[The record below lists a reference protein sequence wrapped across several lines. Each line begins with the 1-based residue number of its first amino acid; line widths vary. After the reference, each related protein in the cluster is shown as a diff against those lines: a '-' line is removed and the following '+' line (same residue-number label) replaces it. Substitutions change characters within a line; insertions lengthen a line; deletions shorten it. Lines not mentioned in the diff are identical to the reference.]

1 MKLEQLI
8 QSQSGALDKYF
19 GTKKQVD
26 ILGSNDNDD
35 EDLVIEEPTHC
46 VSNNEHDDLVIE
58 CGPLNI
64 YDPSNWDKID
74 QNLRDLLVERGPI
87 RGNGVNF
94 PLDDKDRHF
103 SSTFYMRQLQN
114 GEKQDRK
121 WLVYSDAS
129 DKVFCFCCKL
139 FKQDG
144 NNVHLATDGLKDWKN
159 MGNRLRSHETSNE
172 HFICMSKWVELES
185 RLKKNETIDRSVQE
199 QINKEREHWRQ
210 VLLRIISIVITIAK
224 NNLAFHG
231 DNEKIYQER
240 NGIFLSLIE
249 MLAKFDPVMQ
259 EHIQRIQRTSEIKST
274 IVARIKE
281 AKYFSII
288 LDCTPDVSHE
298 EQMSLVIR
306 CVDVSTSPV
315 KVEEFFLEF
324 LKVDDTS
331 GLGLFNVLREAL
343 HTLQL
348 DIGDIR
354 GQGYDNGSN
363 MKGRHKG
370 VQKRVLEINPRAFYT
385 PCGCHSLNLALCD
398 MATSCSKAIYFF
410 RVVQRIYVFVKAI
423 RYQAP
428 QIRDALIQLEKEAD
442 DPNTKCEAESLV
454 TSEIENF
461 EFLLGMI
468 IWHNLLFAV
477 NSVSKT
483 FQAEDM
489 HIDVAIHQLKGLI
502 TFLEK
507 YRETGFL
514 EAMIEAK
521 EVAIEMDIEPTFR
534 ERRVIRRK
542 KHFDENVSEEVAQ
555 SAEESF
561 RSRFEQFQIYDET
574 FGFLFDLKK
583 LNSTNDEC
591 LKTYC
596 ANLEDFLKHDG
607 LMDIDGRDLF
617 SELKV
622 FKEILPKEIS
632 RPIEVMNYLKLM
644 DGCFP
649 NAWIAYRIL
658 LTIPVTVASG
668 ERSFSKLKLIKSY
681 LRSTMS
687 QERLNGLAILSI
699 EKDLVDKLD
708 YTNLISDFAAKNARR
723 VVFK

>member
-1 MKLEQLI
+1 
-8 QSQSGALDKYF
+8 
-19 GTKKQVD
+19 
-26 ILGSNDNDD
+26 
-35 EDLVIEEPTHC
+35 
-46 VSNNEHDDLVIE
+46 
-58 CGPLNI
+58 
-64 YDPSNWDKID
+64 
-74 QNLRDLLVERGPI
+74 
-87 RGNGVNF
+87 
-94 PLDDKDRHF
+94 
-103 SSTFYMRQLQN
+103 MRQLQN
-114 GEKQDRK
+114 GEKQDRE
-121 WLVYSDAS
+121 WLVYSNAS

-139 FKQDG
+139 FKQDR
-144 NNVHLATDGLKDWKN
+144 NDIHLATDGLKDWKN

-172 HFICMSKWVELES
+172 HFICISKWIELES
-185 RLKKNETIDRSVQE
+185 RSKQNETIDRSVQE

-210 VLLRIISIVITIAK
+210 VLLRIIAIVITLAK
-224 NNLAFHG
+224 NNLAFCG

-249 MLAKFDPVMQ
+249 MLAKFDPIMQ
-259 EHIQRIQRTSEIKST
+259 EHIQRIQRSEIHYHYLGHKIQNELIQMLASEIKST

-281 AKYFSII
+281 VKYFSII

-298 EQMSLVIR
+298 EQMSFVIR

-331 GLGLFNVLREAL
+331 RLGLFNVLKEAL

-348 DIGDIR
+348 DIDDIR
-354 GQGYDNGSN
+354 GQGYDN
-363 MKGRHKG
+363 
-370 VQKRVLEINPRAFYT
+370 E
-385 PCGCHSLNLALCD
+385 HS
-398 MATSCSKAIYFF
+398 THH
-410 RVVQRIYVFVKAI
+410 VG
-423 RYQAP
+423 
-428 QIRDALIQLEKEAD
+428 
-442 DPNTKCEAESLV
+442 
-454 TSEIENF
+454 NF

-561 RSRFEQFQIYDET
+561 RVNYFIYIIDQALSSLKSRFEQFPVYQAPQIRDALIQLEKESDEPNTKCEAQSLVTEIENFEFLLGMIIWHNLLFAVNSISKT
-574 FGFLFDLKK
+574 FQAKDMHIDVDIHQLKGLITFLEKYRETGFLEAMIEAKEVTTKMEIEPIFRERRVIHGKKQFDENK

-591 LKTYC
+591 LETYC
-596 ANLEDFLKHDG
+596 ANLEEFLKHDG
-607 LMDIDGRDLF
+607 LIDVDGRDLF

-622 FKEILPKEIS
+622 FKKVLPKEIN
-632 RPIEVMNYLKLM
+632 RPIEVMNYLKLI

-649 NAWIAYRIL
+649 NAWIAYRIF

-668 ERSFSKLKLIKSY
+668 EISFSKLKLIKSY

>member
-1 MKLEQLI
+1 MNE
-8 QSQSGALDKYF
+8 
-19 GTKKQVD
+19 
-26 ILGSNDNDD
+26 NEN
-35 EDLVIEEPTHC
+35 EDLGNVE
-46 VSNNEHDDLVIE
+46 SNESEDVNVE

-224 NNLAFHG
+224 NNLAFRG

-259 EHIQRIQRTSEIKST
+259 EHIQH
-274 IVARIKE
+274 
-281 AKYFSII
+281 
-288 LDCTPDVSHE
+288 VSHE
-298 EQMSLVIR
+298 EPMSLVIR
-306 CVDVSTSPV
+306 CVNISTSPV

-343 HTLQL
+343 HTFQL
-348 DIGDIR
+348 DIGDRR

-370 VQKRVLEINPRAFYT
+370 VQKRILEINPRAFYT

-398 MATSCSKAIYFF
+398 MATSCFKAIYFF
-410 RVVQRIYVFVKAI
+410 RVIQRIYVLFSSS
-423 RYQAP
+423 
-428 QIRDALIQLEKEAD
+428 
-442 DPNTKCEAESLV
+442 TKRWKIFKDNVEGLTLKPLSQTRWESR
-454 TSEIENF
+454 IE
-461 EFLLGMI
+461 
-468 IWHNLLFAV
+468 
-477 NSVSKT
+477 S
-483 FQAEDM
+483 
-489 HIDVAIHQLKGLI
+489 
-502 TFLEK
+502 
-507 YRETGFL
+507 
-514 EAMIEAK
+514 
-521 EVAIEMDIEPTFR
+521 VAIEMEIEPTFR

-561 RSRFEQFQIYDET
+561 R
-574 FGFLFDLKK
+574 K

-607 LMDIDGRDLF
+607 LMDVDERDLF
-617 SELKV
+617 SKLKV
-622 FKEILPKEIS
+622 FKEILPKEIN
-632 RPIEVMNYLKLM
+632 RPIEMMNYLKLM
-644 DGCFP
+644 DDCFP
-649 NAWIAYRIL
+649 NAWIAYR
-658 LTIPVTVASG
+658 
-668 ERSFSKLKLIKSY
+668 Y
-681 LRSTMS
+681 
-687 QERLNGLAILSI
+687 
-699 EKDLVDKLD
+699 
-708 YTNLISDFAAKNARR
+708 Y
-723 VVFK
+723 

>member
-1 MKLEQLI
+1 MV
-8 QSQSGALDKYF
+8 
-19 GTKKQVD
+19 TV
-26 ILGSNDNDD
+26 
-35 EDLVIEEPTHC
+35 V
-46 VSNNEHDDLVIE
+46 
-58 CGPLNI
+58 
-64 YDPSNWDKID
+64 
-74 QNLRDLLVERGPI
+74 
-87 RGNGVNF
+87 
-94 PLDDKDRHF
+94 
-103 SSTFYMRQLQN
+103 
-114 GEKQDRK
+114 
-121 WLVYSDAS
+121 
-129 DKVFCFCCKL
+129 
-139 FKQDG
+139 
-144 NNVHLATDGLKDWKN
+144 
-159 MGNRLRSHETSNE
+159 
-172 HFICMSKWVELES
+172 
-185 RLKKNETIDRSVQE
+185 
-199 QINKEREHWRQ
+199 
-210 VLLRIISIVITIAK
+210 SIVITIAK
-224 NNLAFHG
+224 NNLAFRG

-259 EHIQRIQRTSEIKST
+259 EHIQRIQRSEIHYHYLGHKIQNELIQMLASEIKST

-288 LDCTPDVSHE
+288 LDCPPDVSHE

-331 GLGLFNVLREAL
+331 RFGLFNVLREAL

-354 GQGYDNGSN
+354 GQGWKIFKDNVEGLTLKPLSQT
-363 MKGRHKG
+363 RW
-370 VQKRVLEINPRAFYT
+370 E
-385 PCGCHSLNLALCD
+385 S
-398 MATSCSKAIYFF
+398 
-410 RVVQRIYVFVKAI
+410 RIESVEAI

-428 QIRDALIQLEKEAD
+428 QIRDALLRLEKEAD
-442 DPNTKCEAESLV
+442 DPNTK
-454 TSEIENF
+454 F
-461 EFLLGMI
+461 
-468 IWHNLLFAV
+468 
-477 NSVSKT
+477 
-483 FQAEDM
+483 
-489 HIDVAIHQLKGLI
+489 
-502 TFLEK
+502 
-507 YRETGFL
+507 
-514 EAMIEAK
+514 
-521 EVAIEMDIEPTFR
+521 AIEMEIEPTFR

-542 KHFDENVSEEVAQ
+542 KHFDENVSEAVAQ
-555 SAEESF
+555 SGEESF
-561 RSRFEQFQIYDET
+561 RVNYFIYIIDQALSSLKSRFEQFQIYDET

-596 ANLEDFLKHDG
+596 ANHEDFLKHDG

-622 FKEILPKEIS
+622 FKEILPKEIN
-632 RPIEVMNYLKLM
+632 RPIEVMDYLKLM

-649 NAWIAYRIL
+649 NAWIAYRIV

-687 QERLNGLAILSI
+687 QERFDGLAILSI
-699 EKDLVDKLD
+699 AKDLVDKLD